1 MLLAAVPDSDP
12 DEARRSGGPE
22 SEVQKI
28 LVFAD
33 ENVAF
38 RLRMPEY
45 LSVRG
50 LRQPD
55 IEYVRRVATSGFDE
69 AGQRRRKLIIHREL
83 HEAFRIAWSDW
94 RAAYSIAA

>member
-1 MLLAAVPDSDP
+1 MLLSAVPDSDP
-12 DEARRSGGPE
+12 DEARSSGRSE

-45 LSVRG
+45 LSVGSR
-50 LRQPD
+50 RQPD
-55 IEYVRRVATSGFDE
+55 IEYVLRMVTRDSMKWASAVGS
-69 AGQRRRKLIIHREL
+69 
-83 HEAFRIAWSDW
+83 
-94 RAAYSIAA
+94 